1 MVKFH
6 LMYNWYSFSDPANE
20 DALMQIATMCFAGI
34 DLISDKIS
42 NETTIFSFRHLLE
55 KNKLGNEIFDVV
67 KAHLKHRGMA
77 MKQGMIIVA
86 TLISAPVSTKK

>member
-6 LMYNWYSFSDPANE
+6 LMYHWCSFSDPANE
-20 DALMQIATMCFAGI
+20 DALIQITTMCFAGI

-42 NETTIFSFRHLLE
+42 DETTIFSFRHLLE
-55 KNKLGNEIFDVV
+55 KNKLGNVIFDVV

-77 MKQGMIIVA
+77 MNLGMIIVA
-86 TLISAPVSTKK
+86 TFISAPISTKQ